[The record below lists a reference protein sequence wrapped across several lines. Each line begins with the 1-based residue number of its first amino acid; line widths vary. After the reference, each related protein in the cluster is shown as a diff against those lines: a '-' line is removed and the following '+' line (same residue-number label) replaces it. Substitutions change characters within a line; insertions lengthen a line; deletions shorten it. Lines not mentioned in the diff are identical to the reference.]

1 MAAEAEAVPAGCKVP
16 AGLGL
21 SRGAV
26 TAELQTVAGTAA
38 DSGVATDPMIK
49 QHQPFAMGQ
58 TLGSALCFL
67 PERESSM
74 WDLSSMSTL
83 GSCSTVPGI

>member
-38 DSGVATDPMIK
+38 DSGAATDPMIK
-49 QHQPFAMGQ
+49 QHQPFTMGQ
-58 TLGSALCFL
+58 TLCFL

-74 WDLSSMSTL
+74 WDLSSMSTP
-83 GSCSTVPGI
+83 GSCSTVPGV